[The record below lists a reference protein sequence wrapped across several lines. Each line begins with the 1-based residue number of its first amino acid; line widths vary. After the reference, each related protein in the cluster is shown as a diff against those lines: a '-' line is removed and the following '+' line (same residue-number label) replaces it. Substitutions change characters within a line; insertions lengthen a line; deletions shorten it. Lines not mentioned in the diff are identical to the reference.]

1 MTYSYLGISGF
12 DVNLGAIESLGLP
25 NDFRGV
31 VVREVVDDGPAADSG
46 LYEIM
51 RMLDLDDELVGLRAD
66 IITAVDETPMGGMN
80 DLITY
85 LARHTRPEEQV
96 TLTVLRDG
104 DQELEIPITLGS
116 R

>member
-12 DVNLGAIESLGLP
+12 DVNLSAIESLGLP

-46 LYEIM
+46 LYEIT

-66 IITAVDETPMGGMN
+66 IITAVDERLQWAG
-80 DLITY
+80 
-85 LARHTRPEEQV
+85 
-96 TLTVLRDG
+96 
-104 DQELEIPITLGS
+104 
-116 R
+116 